1 MSLYRDSSPQR
12 NAGKARAFSGKDRM
26 ATKSK
31 LEQAVER
38 QASCLNDAQK
48 GLLLSQFD
56 TYKRNK
62 AKISEIDDQLGMM
75 DVQALAN
82 PDTERLRLARRA
94 TLVSEKS
101 QLQEVNSTISAKLFD
116 QLGVRE

>member
-1 MSLYRDSSPQR
+1 
-12 NAGKARAFSGKDRM
+12 M

-31 LEQAVER
+31 LEQAVEK

-48 GLLLSQFD
+48 ALLLSQFD
-56 TYKRNK
+56 TYKQNK
-62 AKISEIDDQLGMM
+62 AKIADIDDRIGML
-75 DVQALAN
+75 DVQMLAN

-116 QLGVRE
+116 QLGVME